1 MGRILGLDGIRAYAV
16 IIVVTTHLHI
26 FIDWHN
32 NQSPMYSLVWGTN
45 GVIIFFIL
53 SGFLITH
60 LLFIEYKKTGSI
72 NLKQFIIRRG
82 LRIFPAFYLFI
93 LALFI
98 LGLFIETNTSLKQL
112 FMAAVYWFNHTPRA
126 EYNSILGHTWSLA
139 VEEHFYIIWPIIFL
153 LLTKIKSQTTT
164 IIITLILLIFS
175 LQMLQNHLLYE
186 TDLNNLYRVNRW
198 TSTAAIYLLSGCL
211 GACIIHTQ
219 FWERFSKQKL
229 LSIIFS
235 IIFVIGFGVDFWFDG
250 DSRITKYLRIS
261 GILSAIFWVYINQN
275 SKIVSLLEFRP
286 IKYVGTVSYG
296 IYLWQGF
303 FLSTGP
309 NRYIGQEWPLDPTTG
324 VILLCITVPLSYHLV
339 EKKFLTLKE
348 KYRTHGIKKEQE

>member
-26 FIDWHN
+26 FIDWYN
-32 NQSPMYSLVWGTN
+32 NQSPLYSLVWGTN

-60 LLFIEYKKTGSI
+60 LLLIEHEKTGSV

-93 LALFI
+93 ISLFI
-98 LGLFIETNTSLKQL
+98 LGLFIETKTSVKQL
-112 FMAAVYWFNHTPRA
+112 FMTAIYWFNHTPRT

-139 VEEHFYIIWPIIFL
+139 VEEHFYIIWPLIFL
-153 LLTKIKSQTTT
+153 LLTKIKARSVS
-164 IIITLILLIFS
+164 IIVILILLIFS
-175 LQMLQNHLLYE
+175 LQMLQNYLLYE
-186 TDLNNLYRVNRW
+186 TDLNNFYRVDKW
-198 TSTAAIYLLSGCL
+198 TSSAAIYLFSGCL
-211 GACIIHTQ
+211 GACIIHTEI
-219 FWERFSKQKL
+219 WERYSKKKLISIL
-229 LSIIFS
+229 LSIIF
-235 IIFVIGFGVDFWFDG
+235 VVGFGVDFWFEG
-250 DSRITKYLRIS
+250 DSRVAKYYRII
-261 GILSAIFWVYINQN
+261 GILSGIFWIYINQN
-275 SKIVSLLEFRP
+275 SKIVSVLEFAP
-286 IKYVGTVSYG
+286 IKYIGTVSYG

-309 NRYIGQEWPLDPTTG
+309 NRYVGQEWPLDPIMG

-339 EKKFLTLKE
+339 EKKFLILKE
-348 KYRTHGIKKEQE
+348 KYRTHKTKNEQE